1 MFKKIVFTLTI
12 PCLLLFSLGLWQ
24 LFRLYWKSNII
35 KNMNLPVVHL
45 LFSENLTKF
54 NYRHIE
60 IDGVL
65 SDIDLYVFAGQRS
78 YHVLSPMLLTTG
90 HYMLVNKGMINERK
104 KEKTKIEKVT
114 VSGVLY
120 CDSSK
125 SKSWLIKNDTAL
137 NIWFTL
143 NTEEIS
149 NELGIKLEKCML
161 WQKGFGDKLTIQ
173 PIKHLEYAVTW
184 FVLFLVWLIICIVYY
199 GQSKCYLNN

>member
-54 NYRHIE
+54 NYRHVE

-65 SDIDLYVFAGQRS
+65 SDIDLYVFAGQRG

-90 HYMLVNKGMINERK
+90 HYMLVNKGIINERR

-114 VSGVLY
+114 VNGILY

-125 SKSWLIKNDTAL
+125 SKNWLIKNNTAL

-143 NTEEIS
+143 STEEIS
-149 NELGIKLEKCML
+149 NELGIELEKCML

-199 GQSKCYLNN
+199 RQSKCHSSN

>member
-1 MFKKIVFTLTI
+1 MFTS
-12 PCLLLFSLGLWQ
+12 FSLGLWQ

-90 HYMLVNKGMINERK
+90 HYMLVNKGMINEKK
-104 KEKTKIEKVT
+104 KEKQ
-114 VSGVLY
+114 
-120 CDSSK
+120 K
-125 SKSWLIKNDTAL
+125 SKK
-137 NIWFTL
+137 
-143 NTEEIS
+143 
-149 NELGIKLEKCML
+149 
-161 WQKGFGDKLTIQ
+161 
-173 PIKHLEYAVTW
+173 
-184 FVLFLVWLIICIVYY
+184 
-199 GQSKCYLNN
+199 